1 MVLKEWDMNAIATVT
16 DVDDQTSPNSSNS
29 TQMRLTAGPKQTGHR
44 PAVKF
49 EIRIIHYTS

>member
-1 MVLKEWDMNAIATVT
+1 MNAIATVT